1 MIAVDTGFEGLVQL
15 FVPNRDWSTLA
26 RLLIQI
32 DIDPDSNKSENKYVA
47 CYRMISV
54 YTLGLECLYKHLL
67 AMNLPTPAVAPK
79 TSLKRSR
86 I

>member
-1 MIAVDTGFEGLVQL
+1 MIAVDTRFEGLVQL
-15 FVPNRDWSTLA
+15 FVSNRDWSTLA

-47 CYRMISV
+47 FYRLVST
-54 YTLGLECLYKHLL
+54 YTLGVECLHKHLL

-79 TSLKRSR
+79 ASLKVSR